1 MNNVIFQGVDMKK
14 HKSRL
19 MRILDILSR
28 ESGASVNRLS
38 GELEVSHMTVR
49 RDLDRLEE
57 DGLIERFHGSV
68 VLRGPVE
75 GSWRRY
81 ALSEAST
88 RRHDEKLRI
97 GTAAAALLQD
107 GDVIN
112 IDTGSTTEQLARSL
126 PTELSFTIICYTLN
140 ILLEVSRR
148 DNCRIVF
155 GGGYYH
161 QNTMMFESDEG
172 LELIRKNRAT
182 RAFLSASGI
191 DSRLGVTC
199 ANPYERDTKKA
210 AMESSGMRIL
220 LADSGKFSIVGGVWF
235 ADVSD
240 FDMIITDKD
249 LSFEKRIW
257 LEESSIEVLYV

>member
-1 MNNVIFQGVDMKK
+1 MKK
-14 HKSRL
+14 HKNRQ

-38 GELEVSHMTVR
+38 EELEVSHMTIR
-49 RDLDRLEE
+49 RDLDLLEG
-57 DGLIERFHGSV
+57 DGLIDRFHGSV
-68 VLRGPVE
+68 VLRGPVD

-88 RRHDEKLRI
+88 RRHDEKQRI
-97 GTAAAALLQD
+97 GKAAAALLLD

-140 ILLEVSRR
+140 ILLEASRR
-148 DNCRIVF
+148 ENCRIVF

-172 LELIRKNRAT
+172 VELIRKNRAT

-210 AMESSGMRIL
+210 SMESSGMRIL
-220 LADSGKFSIVGGVWF
+220 LADSGKFSAVGGVWF

-240 FDMIITDKD
+240 FDMIITDRG
-249 LSFEKRIW
+249 LPAEERSW
-257 LEESSIEVLYV
+257 LEESPVEVLYV